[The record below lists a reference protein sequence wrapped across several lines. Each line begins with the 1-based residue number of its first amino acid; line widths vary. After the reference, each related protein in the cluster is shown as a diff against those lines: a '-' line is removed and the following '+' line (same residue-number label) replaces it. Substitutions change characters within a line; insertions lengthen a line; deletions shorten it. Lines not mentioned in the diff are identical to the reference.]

1 MASPHSV
8 IVIGTGLAGLSAA
21 STLLSHNI
29 STLVIDRSPKPGG
42 NSIKASSGINGSPTP
57 YQSSILQADS
67 TFYAD
72 TVKSAGSVLSD
83 SPSPERK
90 WRESLITTLIKESGA
105 AISWLVDMGVDLSH
119 VTQLGGHSA
128 PRTHRGNEKTPPGYA
143 IISTLLESLKYNPNF
158 TLSLSSRVTEIL
170 QDSRHHVIGVKY
182 VTTVKLDGE
191 GAGEEETEVEKKV
204 FGQVIV
210 ASGGFAGD
218 SRGLLARYRPDL
230 AGLPSTNDARPG
242 SSDLLTAV
250 GAALVDMQFVQVHPT
265 AFVDPKEPESGHKF
279 LAAEML
285 RGEGGVL
292 LRGRDGTRF
301 VNEMQTRK
309 TVTKAITDDDEHMV
323 GDLRVWNVDLV
334 MDEGSYKVA
343 KSHVDFY
350 MWKGLMHRGEVAELG
365 PGAVGSLQA
374 YADAAASG
382 SRDPFGRTSFG
393 HWNLQHVTPK
403 SVVYIGKVTP
413 AIHFTMGGVAIN
425 SNSEVL
431 NDNRE
436 PIKGLW
442 AAGEVTG
449 GLHGENRLG
458 GNALLESV
466 VFGRKAGEGAAKVLE
481 NTLPFKI

>member
-1 MASPHSV
+1 MSSRHSV
-8 IVIGTGLAGLSAA
+8 IVVGTGLAGLSAA

-29 STLVIDRSPKPGG
+29 PTLIIDRSPKPGG

-57 YQSSILQADS
+57 YQASILQADT

-83 SPSPERK
+83 SPYPERK

-105 AISWLVDMGVDLSH
+105 AISWLVEKGVDLSH
-119 VTQLGGHSA
+119 VTQLGGHSV
-128 PRTHRGNEKTPPGYA
+128 PRTHRGNEKAPPGYT
-143 IISTLLESLKYNPNF
+143 IISTLLESLKHNPNF
-158 TLSLSSRVTEIL
+158 TLSLSSCVSEIL
-170 QDSRHHVIGVKY
+170 QDSQHHVIGVKY
-182 VTTVKLDGE
+182 ITTTGKLDGE
-191 GAGEEETEVEKKV
+191 GAGEGIEVEKKV
-204 FGQVIV
+204 FGLVIV

-218 SRGLLARYRPDL
+218 SHGLIARYRPDL

-242 SSDLLTAV
+242 SSDLFTAV
-250 GAALVDMQFVQVHPT
+250 GVALVDMQFVQVHPT
-265 AFVDPKEPESGHKF
+265 AFVDPKEPEKGLKF

-309 TVTKAITDDDEHMV
+309 TVTKAIMDDDEQMV
-323 GDLRVWNVDLV
+323 GDLKVWDVYLV

-365 PGAVGSLQA
+365 PGAVESLQA
-374 YADAAASG
+374 YADAAARESG
-382 SRDPFGRTSFG
+382 DPFGRTSFG
-393 HWNLQHVTPK
+393 HWNLQHVTPE
-403 SVVYIGKVTP
+403 SFVYIGKVTP

-431 NDNRE
+431 NENRE

-466 VFGRKAGEGAAKVLE
+466 VFGRRAGEGAAKVWE
-481 NTLPFKI
+481 KTFIFNI

>member
-1 MASPHSV
+1 MSSRHSA

-21 STLLSHNI
+21 SNLLSHNI
-29 STLVIDRSPKPGG
+29 PTLVIDRSPKPGG

-57 YQSSILQADS
+57 YQTSIFPADT

-72 TVKSAGSVLSD
+72 TVKSAGSVLLD

-90 WRESLITTLIKESGA
+90 WRESLITTLIRESGA
-105 AISWLVDMGVDLSH
+105 AISWLVDKGVDLSH

-158 TLSLSSRVTEIL
+158 TLSLSSRVSEIL
-170 QDSRHHVIGVKY
+170 QDSEHHVIGVKY
-182 VTTVKLDGE
+182 VTSTVKLDGE
-191 GAGEEETEVEKKV
+191 GAGEDIEIEKKA
-204 FGQVIV
+204 FGPVIV

-218 SRGLLARYRPDL
+218 SQGLLARYRPDL
-230 AGLPSTNDARPG
+230 AALPSTNDARPG

-265 AFVDPKEPESGHKF
+265 AFVDPKEPEMALKF

-309 TVTKAITDDDEHMV
+309 AVTKAIMDDDEQMV
-323 GDLRVWNVDLV
+323 GGLRLWDVDLV
-334 MDEGSYKVA
+334 MDEGSYKSA

-350 MWKGLMHRGEVAELG
+350 MWKGLMHRGEVSELG
-365 PGAVGSLQA
+365 PGAVASLQA
-374 YADAAASG
+374 YADAAASR
-382 SRDPFGRTSFG
+382 SRDPFRRTSFG
-393 HWNLQHVTPK
+393 HWKLPHVTPE

-413 AIHFTMGGVAIN
+413 AAHFTMGGVAIN

-431 NDNRE
+431 NGNRE

-466 VFGRKAGEGAAKVLE
+466 VFGRRAGEGAAKVWEKTFLF
-481 NTLPFKI
+481 NI